1 MIASKWLLCFLT
13 ESFPPETTARVL
25 DAVFSEGIKVWYRVI
40 IAMLKMNERA
50 LMGCEQL
57 PDVMRTLDDAFRK
70 MHDRDALMRS
80 RSGGSER
87 SRGERSRSFGPRW
100 RRRREKWGEEE
111 GRRRRGASR
120 G

>member
-1 MIASKWLLCFLT
+1 MMIASKWLLCFLT

-70 MHDRDALMRS
+70 MHDRDALMR
-80 RSGGSER
+80 
-87 SRGERSRSFGPRW
+87 FAF
-100 RRRREKWGEEE
+100 RRLGTFSRREIAKFRATVEKEERKV
-111 GRRRRGASR
+111 GKKSG
-120 G
+120 